1 MSSDCQA
8 IAVRIQRLLDEA
20 LDRHASGS
28 EAERVQ
34 ALVDTL
40 RVELRGL
47 PAADRA
53 PTLRALRALNPDV
66 DLPGPRAPQ
75 GPSAREI
82 ELEAEVER
90 LRAALAEPAAS
101 PPTAPPAA
109 TERALVQALTGPG
122 TDVDALLADPA
133 LAAHAASVTSALVE
147 FTERLGRVFL
157 GATADA
163 DRTMAGRVRGL
174 VGDVVR
180 GRAEPSALTDAFD
193 HIFRQIGGQ
202 LLAFR
207 EACEA
212 GARDL
217 LKQLGPAAIEAEAAR
232 AGTGVGRRF
241 FFYKECWDLLVRRHE
256 ALRGSDELFETYF
269 NGAYRGALLRQARGD
284 SEKGAS

>member
-1 MSSDCQA
+1 MHSDCQA

-28 EAERVQ
+28 EVERVQ

-40 RVELRGL
+40 RMELRGL
-47 PAADRA
+47 PATDRA
-53 PTLRALRALNPDV
+53 PTLTALRSLNPDV

-75 GPSAREI
+75 APSARELD
-82 ELEAEVER
+82 LEAEVER
-90 LRAALAEPAAS
+90 LRAVLAEPAA
-101 PPTAPPAA
+101 PPATPPPGA
-109 TERALVQALTGPG
+109 TERAIVLALAGPG
-122 TDVDALLADPA
+122 KDVDALLADPA
-133 LAAHAASVTSALVE
+133 LTARAASVASALVD
-147 FTERLGRVFL
+147 FTERLGRAFL

-180 GRAEPSALTDAFD
+180 GRTEPDALTDAFER
-193 HIFRQIGGQ
+193 IFRQIGGQ

-217 LKQLGPAAIEAEAAR
+217 LKQLGPGAIEAEAAR

-241 FFYKECWDLLVRRHE
+241 FFHKECWELLVQRHE
-256 ALRGSDELFETYF
+256 TLRGSDELFETYF
-269 NGAYRGALLRQARGD
+269 NGAYRRALLRQAQGD
-284 SEKGAS
+284 SEKGAP

>member
-1 MSSDCQA
+1 MPSDCQA

-53 PTLRALRALNPDV
+53 PTLTALRALNPDV

-75 GPSAREI
+75 GPSARELD
-82 ELEAEVER
+82 LEAEVER
-90 LRAALAEPAAS
+90 LRAVLAEPVA
-101 PPTAPPAA
+101 PPTTPPAGA
-109 TERALVQALTGPG
+109 TERALVLALAGSG
-122 TDVDALLADPA
+122 KDIDALLADPA
-133 LAAHAASVTSALVE
+133 LAASVASALVD

-174 VGDVVR
+174 VADVVR
-180 GRAEPSALTDAFD
+180 GRAESDALTDAFER
-193 HIFRQIGGQ
+193 IFRQIGGQ

-241 FFYKECWDLLVRRHE
+241 FFYQECWALLMQRHE
-256 ALRGSDELFETYF
+256 ALRASDELFATYF
-269 NGAYRGALLRQARGD
+269 NGAYRGALLRQAQGD
-284 SEKGAS
+284 SEKGAP